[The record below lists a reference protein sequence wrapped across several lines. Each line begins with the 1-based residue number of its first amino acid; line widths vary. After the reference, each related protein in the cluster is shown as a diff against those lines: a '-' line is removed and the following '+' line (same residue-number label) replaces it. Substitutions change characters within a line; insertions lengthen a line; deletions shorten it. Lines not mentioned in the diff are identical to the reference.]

1 MCRPQASQAPAPL
14 AVGGAEAGWGLGPA
28 LSSALGCT
36 LGGGGGP
43 WVGAGRGTGAE
54 DCLSSP
60 QIADPTLLCRGLG
73 VALGSAWLCVPLSLL
88 SRTPPRAPFPTLVSG
103 LVGEAAFEKS
113 RGLRG
118 EGARERKPPTTTPGR
133 VVGVEKDR
141 EGRGPARPDK
151 AERGPGGMRRVP
163 EVRGPAASC
172 FGGWESGQV
181 LS

>member
-118 EGARERKPPTTTPGR
+118 EGARERKPPHNYSWASGGCGERSGGKGSSRARQSRARAGR
-133 VVGVEKDR
+133 DAQGA
-141 EGRGPARPDK
+141 GGPRAR
-151 AERGPGGMRRVP
+151 
-163 EVRGPAASC
+163 S
-172 FGGWESGQV
+172 
-181 LS
+181 